1 MTNILLVYCLGKDCK
16 REFYSLLQ
24 ILMLTVFLSLNIVDE
39 PESNVYQTQ
48 DNVYQLLR
56 YDGKSTTH
64 GQWEPPTYQG
74 LAKSASEG
82 NWGVGEAYTNPSM
95 YQDLKKNEGVSNGEY
110 LPAYHPLMKST
121 VWDFIT
127 IPLKSCPYIFYST
140 FFKNLGNRYSCK
152 QPSQRANKN

>member
-1 MTNILLVYCLGKDCK
+1 
-16 REFYSLLQ
+16 
-24 ILMLTVFLSLNIVDE
+24 MLTVFFSFNIVDK

-56 YDGKSTTH
+56 YDGKSTAH
-64 GQWEPPTYQG
+64 GKWEPPTYQG

-82 NWGVGEAYTNPSM
+82 NCGVGEVYTNPSM

-121 VWDFIT
+121 V
-127 IPLKSCPYIFYST
+127 
-140 FFKNLGNRYSCK
+140 
-152 QPSQRANKN
+152 